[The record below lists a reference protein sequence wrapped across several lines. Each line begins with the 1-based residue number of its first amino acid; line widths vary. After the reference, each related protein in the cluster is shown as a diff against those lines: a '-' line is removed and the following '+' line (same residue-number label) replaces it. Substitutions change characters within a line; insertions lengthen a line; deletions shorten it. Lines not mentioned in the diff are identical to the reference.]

1 MGITRHIAV
10 RLSEGVLMP
19 WTARLLRPV
28 IWLPL
33 SLLTRAPA
41 DQIEALLA
49 HELAHIARADW
60 LWNGLQC
67 VVECLLFYHPAMWWL
82 SRRIRQEREHAC
94 DDLAVATC
102 GDAIALAEALAALEH
117 QRRPARAVSRLVLA
131 ANGGSLMQR
140 VSRLLS
146 GPPSRRRWGA
156 MAALGALTISGVL
169 ALTQLG
175 MAGGRLPDLLVTAST
190 DGPLGPGD
198 YREISA
204 NDRQRR
210 YRESKD
216 AQGRLT
222 ETYSEGG
229 AARPIDAS
237 VRAWIADVSRPV
249 VIPPQPDPRQIER
262 TAAFKA
268 LLARIGAHPDV
279 AARLGA
285 PVAVTSKPVNG
296 NVRIGDGDGNA
307 DIHIELSGP
316 KGRATIAVE
325 AEMSGGTWTL
335 AHLAVD

>member
-1 MGITRHIAV
+1 
-10 RLSEGVLMP
+10 
-19 WTARLLRPV
+19 
-28 IWLPL
+28 
-33 SLLTRAPA
+33 
-41 DQIEALLA
+41 
-49 HELAHIARADW
+49 
-60 LWNGLQC
+60 
-67 VVECLLFYHPAMWWL
+67 
-82 SRRIRQEREHAC
+82 
-94 DDLAVATC
+94 
-102 GDAIALAEALAALEH
+102 
-117 QRRPARAVSRLVLA
+117 
-131 ANGGSLMQR
+131 MQR

-229 AARPIDAS
+229 VARPIDAS

-249 VIPPQPDPRQIER
+249 VIPPPPDPRQIER
-262 TAAFKA
+262 TAPFKA
-268 LLARIGAHPDV
+268 LIARIGAHPDV

-296 NVRIGDGDGNA
+296 NIRISDGDRDGNA

-316 KGRATIAVE
+316 RGRATIAVE